1 MYRTKTNGE
10 LRISDV
16 GQQVQL
22 SGWVQRKRD
31 KGGLVWV
38 DLRDRYG
45 ITQLYFEEG
54 KSTAEVLD
62 LVRTLGREYV
72 IAVEG
77 KVVERSSKN
86 PNIPTGDI
94 ELFVEKLTVLNGSKT
109 PPFTIE
115 DDTDGGDELRMQ
127 YRYLDLR
134 RNPLKNNLMLRHR
147 MALETRKYLRQPS
160 IY

>member
-54 KSTAEVLD
+54 KSSAEVLD

-72 IAVEG
+72 IS
-77 KVVERSSKN
+77 R
-86 PNIPTGDI
+86 
-94 ELFVEKLTVLNGSKT
+94 
-109 PPFTIE
+109 
-115 DDTDGGDELRMQ
+115 
-127 YRYLDLR
+127 
-134 RNPLKNNLMLRHR
+134 
-147 MALETRKYLRQPS
+147 
-160 IY
+160 